1 MDYGKLQQYS
11 YSELKD
17 IAENMGLTIR
27 RSKANLIEDI
37 KIAFKEYESYKKD
50 KLDKYKKGQQ
60 LGEKGKEGTTYL
72 VTTNNGK
79 TYAMKTFRKQKSSS
93 TLQKEAEL
101 QKLAA
106 DVGVS
111 PNVIDIDTVSKYIV
125 MEKMDRHLIYQIEK
139 QNRTVTRSQ
148 QRQIISIYQKLD
160 KAGVFHGDANLL
172 NYMYKGDDL
181 YIIDF
186 GMAKPITTA
195 LKKRLGTD
203 NPNMHIMT
211 LGLAL
216 KLREI
221 GCPKS
226 SYEYIVKYLSEEQ
239 RGQFDFNISKTKK
252 RVKK

>member
-1 MDYGKLQQYS
+1 MDYGKLQQYN

-27 RSKANLIEDI
+27 RSKANIIEDI

-50 KLDKYKKGQQ
+50 KIDKYKKGEQ

-106 DVGVS
+106 DVGAA

-125 MEKMDRHLIYQIEK
+125 MEKMDCHLLDVVREQGGILSRKQQNDLIKIYK
-139 QNRTVTRSQ
+139 
-148 QRQIISIYQKLD
+148 KLD

-172 NYMYKGDDL
+172 NYMYKDGKL
-181 YIIDF
+181 YVIDF
-186 GMAKPITTA
+186 GMAREITFS
-195 LKKRLGTD
+195 LRKKLGTN
-203 NPNMHIMT
+203 NPNIDIMT

-216 KLREI
+216 KLRELNFSE
-221 GCPKS
+221 S
-226 SYEYIVKYLSEEQ
+226 SYKHIIKHLSYEQ
-239 RGQFDFNISKTKK
+239 QVQFGFNIK
-252 RVKK
+252 R